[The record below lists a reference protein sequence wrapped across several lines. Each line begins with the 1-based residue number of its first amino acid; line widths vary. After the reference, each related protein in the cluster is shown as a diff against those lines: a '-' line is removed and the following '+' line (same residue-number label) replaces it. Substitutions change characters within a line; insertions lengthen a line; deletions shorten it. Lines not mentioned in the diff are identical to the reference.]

1 MVSLHGPSLQAC
13 QDELTSRVST
23 CRRPLTRSSGVAIV
37 VPGCTRL
44 ACARTSMCCSD
55 CLALSMI
62 RPLGVLI
69 MTGLRCLSEAS
80 WYAGGVWSL
89 RGCLF
94 CKKSGSGRVEEGRAW
109 DWLRLRLRCGYIAT

>member
-1 MVSLHGPSLQAC
+1 
-13 QDELTSRVST
+13 
-23 CRRPLTRSSGVAIV
+23 
-37 VPGCTRL
+37 
-44 ACARTSMCCSD
+44 MCCSD

-94 CKKSGSGRVEEGRAW
+94 CKKNLALDAW
-109 DWLRLRLRCGYIAT
+109 KKAGLGIGCGYGYVAATLLHRLSRLSSYLGGCGNYQGLVG